1 MKYLNIELLNLN
13 ERQLPAFGFRC
24 LIAIIIESIVS
35 LVSLG
40 LDMAQPT
47 AFLEK
52 KLMIAAK
59 KNPPT
64 LPMDFLIVALIKV
77 ELNLKAYT
85 YSHVQSR
92 NHQSSL
98 I

>member
-1 MKYLNIELLNLN
+1 M
-13 ERQLPAFGFRC
+13 
-24 LIAIIIESIVS
+24 S

-52 KLMIAAK
+52 NLMIAAK

-85 YSHVQSR
+85 YSHVQSP